1 MTFWIVSLGIMKQ
14 LKFKDIKDNTRNWKI
29 FARFMLKG
37 LGSDVIM
44 VLSRSSVDLVS
55 SPLEAWWLVCNSTS

>member
-1 MTFWIVSLGIMKQ
+1 MKQ

-29 FARFMLKG
+29 FARFTLKG

-44 VLSRSSVDLVS
+44 VLSIICGLSVVSTGGLV
-55 SPLEAWWLVCNSTS
+55 ACV

>member
-44 VLSRSSVDLVS
+44 VLSIICGLSVVSTGGLV
-55 SPLEAWWLVCNSTS
+55 ACV